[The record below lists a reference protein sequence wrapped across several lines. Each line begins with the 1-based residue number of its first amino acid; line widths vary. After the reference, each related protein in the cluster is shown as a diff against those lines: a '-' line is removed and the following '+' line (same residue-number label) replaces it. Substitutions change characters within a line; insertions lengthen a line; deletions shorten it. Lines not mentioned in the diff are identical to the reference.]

1 MLTRED
7 NLLHKNAQHRSKR
20 MHWPILFWVVIAI
33 PLSNAYNNN
42 QGRMILTVTL
52 YRSGCRYMSW
62 KFVKNKPCQKYIQ
75 RYFYVYDKFTYIEYI
90 DEAVIFAFNTLKF
103 NKNATAKKICTMIS
117 KMEHTTFSR
126 IKTKFIL
133 WTIVFLIHQS
143 QKYIILP
150 IRGVSSNSQSENTYS
165 YFTS

>member
-103 NKNATAKKICTMIS
+103 NKNATAKKNMHNDLENGTHNVLKNQNKVHFMNDRFSHPSIS
-117 KMEHTTFSR
+117 K
-126 IKTKFIL
+126 
-133 WTIVFLIHQS
+133 IH
-143 QKYIILP
+143 
-150 IRGVSSNSQSENTYS
+150 
-165 YFTS
+165 YFTNQRCIIK